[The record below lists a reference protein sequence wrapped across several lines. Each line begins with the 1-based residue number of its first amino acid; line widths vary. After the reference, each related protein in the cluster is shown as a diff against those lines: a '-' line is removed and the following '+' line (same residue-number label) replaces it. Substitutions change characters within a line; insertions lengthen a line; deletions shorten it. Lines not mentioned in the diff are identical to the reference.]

1 MDSTSVIAGDAD
13 PANTAMMG
21 IVHSALRRD
30 LTRCATALTAPAP
43 PAGPQRAALA
53 GHLAWMMDFLDG
65 HHEGEDAGLWPLV
78 RSLNPSAGDLLD
90 QMEHD
95 HAQIAPAI
103 GALRKAT
110 CTYAGDGGA
119 PAREVVVEALAA
131 LRAVLDPHL
140 HREEAEMMP
149 IVSRTLTNARWES
162 FNQEHYVKPKS
173 KSELGQEGHWLID
186 SQDPAGYKIVVGNV
200 PPIPRFVLL
209 HAFAGRY
216 ARACA
221 ARWGCEVEIKPLPA
235 QCIDSFHGSF
245 VRRRLR
251 P

>member
-1 MDSTSVIAGDAD
+1 
-13 PANTAMMG
+13 MMG

-30 LTRCATALTAPAP
+30 LTRTSAALNAQTAPGDA
-43 PAGPQRAALA
+43 QRTAIAA
-53 GHLAWMMDFLDG
+53 HLTWMMAFLHG

-78 RSLNPSAGDLLD
+78 RSMDPSAGDLLD

-95 HAQIAPAI
+95 HAQIAPEMA
-103 GALRKAT
+103 ALSTAT
-110 CTYAGDGGA
+110 GRYSDDGS
-119 PAREVVVEALAA
+119 ARSREGVLAALAA

-140 HREEAEMMP
+140 RREEDEMMP
-149 IVSRTLTNARWES
+149 VVSKALTHAQWEN
-162 FNQEHYVKPKS
+162 FNQEQFIKPKS

-186 SQDPAGYKIVVGNV
+186 SIDPAGYKVVVGNV

-221 ARWGCEVEIKPLPA
+221 ARWGSTVSIKPLPA
-235 QCIDSFHGSF
+235 
-245 VRRRLR
+245 
-251 P
+251 